1 MTRQA
6 ELIYQEARRRRAVA
20 KLDEPRRSEHLEVAR
35 ALERAAKL
43 IETHGG
49 KRTPRLRTIKN

>member
-20 KLDEPRRSEHLEVAR
+20 KLDEPRRSEHLEVPR
-35 ALERAAKL
+35 ALERAAR
-43 IETHGG
+43 IMETQAG
-49 KRTPRLRTIKN
+49 KRTPRMRKT